1 MAYMKIIEKITHFL
15 ELTPEKKHEFF
26 QELWMFDQEI
36 FPTGTIEQLYDY
48 VHDVDAIAIPVV
60 RYYHEG
66 RLVGQNIIPIL
77 KVKLHEREIFVVNSR
92 AGFLDEYRRRN
103 LSLNS
108 AIRIVLQHRLKH
120 PTTPMWFVP
129 TIMQPKVYM
138 LFASRSKNFFP
149 RAGAKIPADHLTVLE
164 LMTHRHRDIQQRGHG
179 IFTHP
184 CHLPRFS
191 AENLIRLRNKSETHV
206 NYFMKHI
213 PDYFDGYGLM
223 CVCELNFKTILETTI
238 NLTTNRR
245 IH

>member
-1 MAYMKIIEKITHFL
+1 MRITEKITHFL
-15 ELTPEKKHEFF
+15 ELSPEKKHQFF
-26 QELWMFDQEI
+26 QELWAFDQEI
-36 FPTGTIEQLYDY
+36 FPTGTIEQFYDY
-48 VHDVDAIAIPVV
+48 LHDLDAIAVPVV
-60 RYYHEG
+60 RYYHQG

-77 KVKLHEREIFVVNSR
+77 QVRLNERDIFVVNSR
-92 AGFLDEYRRRN
+92 AGFLEDYRRQN

-120 PTTPMWFVP
+120 PTIPMWFIP

-149 RAGAKIPADHLTVLE
+149 RESVEIPQAHLNVLE
-164 LMTHRHRDIQQRGHG
+164 LMAKRRFDIQNRGKG
-179 IFTHP
+179 VFVHP
-184 CHLPRFS
+184 CQLPKFS
-191 AENLIRLRNKSETHV
+191 AEHLIRLRNKSETHV
-206 NYFMKHI
+206 NYFMKHV

-223 CVCELNFKTILETTI
+223 CVCELNLKTILETTI